1 MIHKYISFVV
11 DDGCRIHSLVNILCL
26 CFVAFISFI
35 TIIAWYGH
43 TMQKYGK
50 MFLKIKETMYLQ
62 ILIPDLKFLP
72 AEYGQYKKFN
82 IRNV

>member
-1 MIHKYISFVV
+1 
-11 DDGCRIHSLVNILCL
+11 
-26 CFVAFISFI
+26 
-35 TIIAWYGH
+35 
-43 TMQKYGK
+43 MQKYGK
-50 MFLKIKETMYLQ
+50 MFLKIKETTSMYLQ

>member
-1 MIHKYISFVV
+1 
-11 DDGCRIHSLVNILCL
+11 
-26 CFVAFISFI
+26 
-35 TIIAWYGH
+35 
-43 TMQKYGK
+43 MQKYEK

-62 ILIPDLKFLP
+62 MLIPDLKFLP